1 MRPTAR
7 RVLLALALSLLPL
20 APRAADAQ
28 TQPAKRALALEDYYR
43 LKDVGAP
50 RISPDGRWVA
60 YTVSTPIEQTNE
72 DAVETWLV
80 RADGS
85 GEPVHVE
92 HAGADVMD
100 PRWQTDGRLRFTSG
114 DARYSI
120 DPARPAEA
128 TVANTPIVNA
138 SPDGRLV
145 ALVRD
150 VQRDARPSA
159 SLSAFERRH
168 EERFEGDQ
176 FDWWPIRRNA
186 ERFPVADGRARTPN
200 ELFVGSLEGSEGTRQ
215 LTRLGLQLSN
225 PRWSP
230 DGRTLLFAA
239 DDATAQSELAYAS
252 ADLFLVTLDGT
263 LTRLT
268 DDGYVHSGADF
279 SPDGRWISYVRSMG
293 TDLVLEQKLDH
304 GGPVD
309 LYVRPAAGG
318 EPANLTAA
326 WDLDPASPRWSPD
339 GRWLYFSGDMG
350 GAQHL
355 FRVAASGGAVQQVTS
370 GERQIQSVDFDR
382 EFRRI
387 TYLVGTLERPADV
400 WVADIDGK
408 NERRLSDANA
418 ELLAEVE
425 LSSRPAER
433 ILYKSYD
440 GTPIEGF
447 LVFPRGYD
455 PARGP
460 YPMIVESHGGPHS
473 ASGYDFGFKRQLFAA
488 NGYFVFLPNFR
499 SSTGYGDA
507 FKWATWGA
515 WGTKDGEDVLAG
527 VDHLIASYPVDRARV
542 GATGH
547 SYGGFMT
554 NWLITRYP
562 DRFAAAATGAGIS
575 NWTSNY
581 ALSDMA
587 RTKETEFLG
596 TPWDPAAREIMIKQS
611 PYFNAGGVKTPT
623 LIVHGSVDYR
633 VPLEDGI
640 QLYTALKKQ
649 GVPTKLII
657 YEGMPH
663 NISGHWNQVHR
674 AMHELRWW
682 ETYLKPSKRLTEA
695 AR

>member
-7 RVLLALALSLLPL
+7 RVLLALALSLLPF
-20 APRAADAQ
+20 APEANAQ
-28 TQPAKRALALEDYYR
+28 TPKRGLALEDYYR
-43 LKDVGAP
+43 LKEVGAP

-60 YTVSTPIEQTNE
+60 YTVSTPIERTNA

-80 RADGS
+80 RADGT
-85 GEPVHVE
+85 GEPVRIE
-92 HAGADVMD
+92 HAGLNVSD
-100 PRWQTDGRLRFTSG
+100 PLWQTDGRLRFTSG

-120 DPARPAEA
+120 DPARPDAA
-128 TVANTPIVNA
+128 ALAMTPIVNS

-145 ALVRD
+145 ASTREVP
-150 VQRDARPSA
+150 RDAKPSP
-159 SLSAFERRH
+159 SLSDFERRH
-168 EERFEGDQ
+168 EARFKGEQ

-186 ERFPVADGRARTPN
+186 ERFPVPDGKAREPTEIFVASLDGSDGSPAKQLTQLGLQASAPRWRPDGRA
-200 ELFVGSLEGSEGTRQ
+200 
-215 LTRLGLQLSN
+215 
-225 PRWSP
+225 
-230 DGRTLLFAA
+230 LLFTT
-239 DDATAQSELAYAS
+239 DDAVAQNELAYAS
-252 ADLFLVTLDGT
+252 SDLFLVTTDGA

-268 DDGYVHSGADF
+268 DDGFAHSSADF
-279 SPDGRWISYVRSMG
+279 SPDGKWISYVRSTGSDM
-293 TDLVLEQKLDH
+293 VIEQKLDQ

-309 LYVRPAAGG
+309 VYVRPAGGG
-318 EPANLTAA
+318 EARNLTAS
-326 WDLDPASPRWSPD
+326 WDLDPGSQRWSPD
-339 GRWLYFSGDMG
+339 SRWLYLTAEVG
-350 GAQHL
+350 GASHL
-355 FRVAASGGAVQQVTS
+355 FRVAADGGPVQQVTS
-370 GERQIQSVDFDR
+370 GERQLQRIDFDR
-382 EFRRI
+382 ALRRI
-387 TYLVGTLERPADV
+387 TYLVGELDRPADV

-408 NERRLSDANA
+408 NERRLTDVNR

-425 LSSRPAER
+425 LGARPAER
-433 ILYKSYD
+433 VLYKSYD

-460 YPMIVESHGGPHS
+460 YPMIVESHGGPHA
-473 ASGYDFGFKRQLFAA
+473 ASGYDFSFKHQMFAA
-488 NGYFVFLPNFR
+488 NGYFVFFPNFR

-515 WGTKDGEDVLAG
+515 WGTKDGEDVVAG
-527 VDHLIASYPVDRARV
+527 VDHLLGLFPIDRARV

-562 DRFAAAATGAGIS
+562 DRFAAAVTGAGIS

-581 ALSDMA
+581 ALSDVA
-587 RTKETEFLG
+587 RTKETEFFG
-596 TPWDPAAREIMIKQS
+596 PPWDAAAREIMIRQS
-611 PYFNAGGVKTPT
+611 PYFNAGGAKTPT
-623 LIVHGSVDYR
+623 LFVHGSVDYR

-649 GVPTKLII
+649 GVPTKMII

-663 NISGHWNQVHR
+663 GISGHWNQVHR

-682 ETYLKPSKRLTEA
+682 ETYLKPVKKMTQEA